1 MAGDESCQREEYG
14 SREEQG
20 EYGNLGL
27 ERSRRV
33 DSVYSGEQSCGFLR
47 ENLADTHRQSPN
59 QDALAQTLTSTTYA
73 ALLPVIWSLLVQAPP
88 SDKAPSIGKAFFEHI
103 ARLSSSSN
111 IKSTGDALIVSLI
124 SIHEQRHPRL
134 PFYVPLDSPLRPL
147 IQQWVDSVP
156 KVLWEIGVKDDV
168 ATRRLLGFLLEIG
181 GKGREAFKS
190 PHSLLART
198 VSAGIRR

>member
-1 MAGDESCQREEYG
+1 M
-14 SREEQG
+14 
-20 EYGNLGL
+20 
-27 ERSRRV
+27 RV
-33 DSVYSGEQSCGFLR
+33 LR

-88 SDKAPSIGKAFFEHI
+88 SDIAPSIGKAFFEHI

-111 IKSTGDALIVSLI
+111 IKSTGDVLIISLI

-147 IQQWVDSVP
+147 MQQWVDSVP
-156 KVLWEIGVKDDV
+156 KVLWEIGAKDDV

-190 PHSLLART
+190 PRSLLART
-198 VSAGIRR
+198 VSVGIRR